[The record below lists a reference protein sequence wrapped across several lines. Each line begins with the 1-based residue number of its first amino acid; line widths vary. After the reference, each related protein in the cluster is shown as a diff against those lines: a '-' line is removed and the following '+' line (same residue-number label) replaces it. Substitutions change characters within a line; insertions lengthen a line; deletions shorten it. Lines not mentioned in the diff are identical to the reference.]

1 MNALRAFLVML
12 LVAALPLR
20 ASASVTAALC
30 ADAGA
35 DSSAQVHTA
44 GPGAAEAAGVGHTV
58 EPRTAGAGPV
68 FTHAP
73 AADQG
78 GAAHPHPQEDS
89 SGKIGHECGYCAK
102 HCSSASFALSAS
114 APRLAAAPGCEP
126 IAFGVRPTLGFFPEH
141 PERPPL
147 AL

>member
-1 MNALRAFLVML
+1 MNALRALLVML

-20 ASASVTAALC
+20 ASASVTAVFC

-35 DSSAQVHTA
+35 DSQARVHA
-44 GPGAAEAAGVGHTV
+44 AEPRAAEAAGAGHAV

-68 FTHAP
+68 LTHAP
-73 AADQG
+73 VADQG

-102 HCSSASFALSAS
+102 HCSGASFALSAS

-126 IAFGVRPTLGFFPEH
+126 IAFGVRPTPGFFPEH